1 MLDQRR
7 SQAAGIALMSIAML
21 AVPMVDGAAKAL
33 SADHSPLYISWARY
47 AVACAFVLP
56 FAVARYGKSFLPR
69 EQIGAHLA
77 RTIFLVAAMTSYF
90 LAIARIPLAAANS
103 AYFVGPVLAMVLAVV
118 FLGET
123 LTAPK
128 IVSLALA
135 FGGTLIVLKPGGSVD
150 PALLL
155 ALASGAF
162 FALYMIATRKASRE
176 SDPVKTLA
184 FQCLVGALILAPQAI
199 LTWSIP
205 TVDELWLFALMG
217 VLSAASHILS
227 ITAFRYAPA
236 STLAPLVYLE
246 LIGSVAVGYLAFGE
260 VPDASVWV
268 GAPAI
273 ILGGLILL
281 RRPR

>member
-1 MLDQRR
+1 LADPKQ
-7 SQAAGIALMSIAML
+7 SQTAGIVLMSIAML

-33 SADHSPLYISWARY
+33 TSAHSPLYISFARY

-56 FAVARYGKSFLPR
+56 FAILRHGRSFLPR
-69 EQIGAHLA
+69 EQRSAHLA
-77 RTIFLVAAMTSYF
+77 RTVFLVAAMTSYF
-90 LAIARIPLAAANS
+90 LAIAHVPLAAANS
-103 AYFVGPVLAMVLAVV
+103 AYFVGPVIAMVLAVI
-118 FLGET
+118 FLGEP
-123 LTAPK
+123 LTARK

-135 FGGTLIVLKPGGSVD
+135 FGGTLLILKPSGQVEPS
-150 PALLL
+150 LLL
-155 ALASGAF
+155 ALASGVF

-184 FQCLVGALILAPQAI
+184 FQCLVGAVLLAPQAI
-199 LTWSIP
+199 FAWSVP
-205 TVDELWLFALMG
+205 AVDELWLFALMG
-217 VLSAASHILS
+217 ALSAGSHILS

-260 VPDASVWV
+260 IPDAAVWI

-281 RRPR
+281 RGSR